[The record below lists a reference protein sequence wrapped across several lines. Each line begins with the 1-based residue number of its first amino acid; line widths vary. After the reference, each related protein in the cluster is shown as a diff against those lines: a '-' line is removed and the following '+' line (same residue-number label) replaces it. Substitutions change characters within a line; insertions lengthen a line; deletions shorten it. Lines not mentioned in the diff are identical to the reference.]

1 MNPLKALATVAG
13 RIMIA
18 TIFLLSA
25 VGNKIPK
32 FNDVAG

>member
-1 MNPLKALATVAG
+1 MNPLKGLATVVS

-25 VGNKIPK
+25 VGKKIPK